1 MTVKTF
7 HIFKPG
13 THRSMAGESIPFT
26 PADLQGAA
34 LAFSESVRSAPLV
47 LGHPQHDSPA
57 MGWVKSLSYD
67 SGGLY
72 ATADF
77 GEELVSH
84 VKAKRYPNVS
94 AKFIRKDDARNPKPG
109 QWYLQHVGFLGAQA
123 PAVKHLEP
131 VTFAE
136 FSWDGAVIT
145 EPRALDVAFS
155 EPNATGWESDENKQR
170 EVHLALAKLL
180 MQRSPGMDFAGA
192 AHQAHIDLEGFKAR
206 RAKDSGMD
214 PDRVAFHE
222 AALDYQAKVP
232 GTSYAAAAYK
242 VFSVR

>member
-57 MGWVKSLSYD
+57 MGWVKRLTYD

-94 AKFIRKDDARNPKPG
+94 AKFIRKDDARNPTPG
-109 QWYLQHVGFLGAQA
+109 RWYLQHVGFLGAQA

-136 FSWDGAVIT
+136 FSWDGTAVT
-145 EPRALDVAFS
+145 PPRALDVAFS
-155 EPNATGWESDENKQR
+155 EAPADWQGDAEKERN
-170 EVHLALAKLL
+170 VHLALANLL
-180 MQRSPGMDFAGA
+180 VKQNPGTSFAEA
-192 AHQAHIDLEGFKAR
+192 AYRAHAEIEAYKAR

-222 AALDYQAKVP
+222 AALDYQADRP
-232 GTSYAAAAYK
+232 GTSYLAAAHH
-242 VFSVR
+242 VLFSR